1 MKTFRALGIYA
12 AAVLVVAF
20 VASFPLQAV
29 CQHFG
34 LLAGKPWFK
43 FFSLSLKVAALL
55 GSWPLLRVLDMASW
69 EGIGLRARG
78 WLGAARAAAGWS
90 VGFAGTMALGA
101 CAVWAGNRTWEQGPL
116 ASLWPALATGVM
128 VAIIEE
134 TLFRGVIFGALRREW
149 GAMRALWVSSVFF
162 GTLHFVAAQPKGALA
177 TVAAFVSLTA
187 IGAVL
192 AWCYH
197 RSGSLYLAIG
207 VHAGCVTGLKW
218 WMELTHRGGPEMD
231 WLFGAGR
238 FRLVSGA
245 AAVPMILVLWLALM
259 AFERAL
265 RSRNVGDNEKLG
277 AGGSGPVLPG

>member
-1 MKTFRALGIYA
+1 M
-12 AAVLVVAF
+12 
-20 VASFPLQAV
+20 V
-29 CQHFG
+29 CEQCG
-34 LLAGKPWFK
+34 WLAGKPWFK
-43 FFSLSLKVAALL
+43 FFNLSLKVVAMA
-55 GSWPLLRVLDMASW
+55 GIWPLLRALDMASW

-78 WLGAARAAAGWS
+78 WLGAARAGAGWS
-90 VGFAGTMALGA
+90 VGFAGTMALGV
-101 CAVWAGNRTWEQGPL
+101 CAVWAGNRTWEEGPL
-116 ASLWPALATGVM
+116 ASLWPAFVTGVL
-128 VAIIEE
+128 VAIFEE

-187 IGAVL
+187 IGAIL

-207 VHAGCVTGLKW
+207 VHAGCVAGLKW
-218 WMELTHRGGPEMD
+218 WTELTDRGGPGMD

-238 FRLVSGA
+238 FRLVSGV
-245 AAVPMILVLWLALM
+245 AVVPIILLVWLALV

-265 RSRNVGDNEKLG
+265 RSRDVGDNKKLG
-277 AGGSGPVLPG
+277 AGGPGSVLPG